1 MIRIFMTGDN
11 HIGKKFDR
19 YGEIREVLS
28 DSRKKSLR
36 DAVRLAEEEQSDLFV
51 ITGDLFDSVSGVR
64 TGDVREVA
72 ELLAGFP
79 GTVLVLPGNHDYYTG
94 EEKVWRDFEK
104 ALDSMENNIIL
115 LKEEVPLSLR
125 IREEQVLVYPAICRS
140 KHSEMNALGWIKECF
155 SSGEFG
161 QIKESLSSG
170 GVPDTPVYRIG
181 VAHGALEGLTPDM
194 KNEYFRMTESELLKI
209 PVDLWL
215 IGHTH
220 IPYPALQEEK
230 ALEGFRIFNAGT
242 HEQTDLHNRTEGWCF
257 LLTLDRTQAHTKVT
271 ARRIRT
277 GQVHFY
283 DLTLFV
289 KEGQPLEAQLRS
301 LADSLPDRSIIRLSL
316 QGTLSPEEYEMRTRT
331 WDTVLRRFLSY
342 EVVDDEL
349 SESITGERIRAEF
362 PEIGFASAF
371 LTALLP
377 DPKEAQMAYELVKE
391 CREEA

>member
-36 DAVRLAEEEQSDLFV
+36 DAVRRAEEEQSDLFV

-115 LKEEVPLSLR
+115 LKEEAPLSLR
-125 IREEQVLVYPAICRS
+125 NREEQVLVYPAICRS
-140 KHSEMNALGWIKECF
+140 KHSEENALGWIKESLQKELSGQVP
-155 SSGEFG
+155 SSDDCEAG
-161 QIKESLSSG
+161 
-170 GVPDTPVYRIG
+170 DTPVYKIG
-181 VAHGALEGLTPDM
+181 LAHGALEGLTPDM

-257 LLTLDRTQAHTKVT
+257 LLTLDRAQAHTKVA

-277 GQVHFY
+277 G
-283 DLTLFV
+283 
-289 KEGQPLEAQLRS
+289 
-301 LADSLPDRSIIRLSL
+301 
-316 QGTLSPEEYEMRTRT
+316 
-331 WDTVLRRFLSY
+331 
-342 EVVDDEL
+342 
-349 SESITGERIRAEF
+349 
-362 PEIGFASAF
+362 
-371 LTALLP
+371 
-377 DPKEAQMAYELVKE
+377 
-391 CREEA
+391 

>member
-36 DAVRLAEEEQSDLFV
+36 DAVRRAEEEQSDLFV

-115 LKEEVPLSLR
+115 LKEEAPLSLR

-140 KHSEMNALGWIKECF
+140 KHSEENALGWIKESLQKELSGQVP
-155 SSGEFG
+155 SSDDCEAG
-161 QIKESLSSG
+161 
-170 GVPDTPVYRIG
+170 DTPVYKIG
-181 VAHGALEGLTPDM
+181 LAHGALEGLTPDM

-257 LLTLDRTQAHTKVT
+257 LLTLDRAQAHTKVA

-283 DLTLFV
+283 DLTLSV

-301 LADSLPDRSIIRLSL
+301 FADPLPDRSILRLTL

-342 EVVDDEL
+342 EIVDEEL